1 MSKLDDIILE
11 GQKEGKTNAEITED
25 LHAAGF
31 NTNLDK
37 KVNSNAV
44 LSMGGDTYE
53 PVLVENGKLVAAGA
67 RPTDY
72 VLYNGEAWHTEEGDN
87 ETLIPGYPPTYGNPK
102 PDWLPEEDPAWAVP
116 WEQELDMYKPE
127 KGMMFR
133 PEYAG
138 RKVQKGKLLYRY
150 DDKGNATYEPVSM
163 RDYDEDHN
171 RNR

>member
-1 MSKLDDIILE
+1 MKIADDLILE
-11 GQKEGKTNAEITED
+11 GLNDKKSWDEINAD
-25 LHAAGF
+25 LEAAGL
-31 NTNLDK
+31 NTRLTGGA
-37 KVNSNAV
+37 VNGNAI
-44 LSMGGDTYE
+44 LFAGGSGMI
-53 PVLVENGKLVAAGA
+53 VLVENGKLVAAGA

-72 VLYNGEAWHTEEGDN
+72 VLYNGKAWHTEEGDN

-116 WEQELDMYKPE
+116 WEQELDKYKPE

-163 RDYDEDHN
+163 RNYDEDHN
-171 RNR
+171 RNQ

>member
-1 MSKLDDIILE
+1 MKIADDLILE
-11 GQKEGKTNAEITED
+11 GLNDKKSCDEINAD
-25 LHAAGF
+25 LEAAGL
-31 NTNLDK
+31 NTRLTGGA
-37 KVNSNAV
+37 VNGNAI
-44 LSMGGDTYE
+44 LFAGGAGMI
-53 PVLVENGKLVAAGA
+53 VLVENGKLVAAGA

-72 VLYNGEAWHTEEGDN
+72 VLYNGKAWHTEEGDN

-116 WEQELDMYKPE
+116 WEQELDKYKPE

-138 RKVQKGKLLYRY
+138 RKVKKGKLLYRY
-150 DDKGNATYEPVSM
+150 DENGNATYEPVSM

-171 RNR
+171 RNQ